1 MASKHVQLLLT
12 ENVDNLGIVGDV
24 VRVRTGYARN
34 FLLPMGFATTP
45 SDEKLAEL
53 AAKRAIAE
61 RDMAALRSK
70 REALMGRMEALEMTL
85 ERAVNDQ
92 GVLYGSVTQQDL
104 ARALNTLGFE
114 VKPREI
120 RLPHGIKH
128 LGEFDVT
135 VKLDSDLETAIKVW
149 VVADRKIEEDREEME
164 IDNEGNMIYKDD
176 KPQASDE
183 TPQVPTTTVGSVKAE
198 G

>member
-1 MASKHVQLLLT
+1 MATKHIQLLLT
-12 ENVDNLGIVGDV
+12 ENVDNLGIVGDI

-45 SDEKLAEL
+45 SDDKLAEL
-53 AAKRAIAE
+53 ASKRAVAE
-61 RDMAALRSK
+61 RDMAALRTK
-70 REALMGRMEALEMTL
+70 RETLMGRMDALEMTL

-114 VKPREI
+114 VKPREV

-135 VKLDSDLETAIKVW
+135 VKLDSDLETSIKVW
-149 VVADRKIEEDREEME
+149 VVADRKIEDEREEIE
-164 IDNEGNMIYKDD
+164 IDGEGNMVHKDK
-176 KPQASDE
+176 KPAASDE
-183 TPQVPTTTVGSVKAE
+183 APAVPETTIGAAPSD

>member
-45 SDEKLAEL
+45 SDDKLADL
-53 AAKRAIAE
+53 ATKRAQAE
-61 RDMAALRSK
+61 KDMAALRSK
-70 REALMGRMEALEMTL
+70 REALMARMVDLEMTL

-92 GVLYGSVTQQDL
+92 GILYGSVTQQDL
-104 ARALNTLGFE
+104 SRALNTLGFA
-114 VKPREI
+114 VKPREV

-135 VKLDSDLETAIKVW
+135 VKLDSDLETAVKVY
-149 VVADRKIEEDREEME
+149 VVADRKVEDEREEME
-164 IDNEGNMIYKDD
+164 IDNEGNMVVKKK
-176 KPQASDE
+176 KPAAE
-183 TPQVPTTTVGSVKAE
+183 PAAAE